1 MKGIEHFIRMRYL
14 ILLLGTLLLGLQQI
28 NAQNYFWIGFTDK
41 NNSEY
46 SLDHPEM
53 YLSERAIQRRIN
65 QNISIDSLDLPVNQ
79 NYIDSVLTLDVEL
92 LHASKWLNG
101 LTVRCDSAT
110 LADRLGDWSFI
121 REVQL
126 SKPDITTKSFHN
138 KFANEQIT
146 DLSPLDTSAY
156 GASVHQIGMMEGQL
170 LYNENFRGEG
180 IQIAVLDAGFYKV
193 DELPAFDSLW
203 ANNQIL
209 GTKDFVNPN
218 DDFFSTYS
226 HGMSVLSCIS
236 GNIPGELIGTAPK
249 ASYWLLRSEDANSE
263 YIIEEDNW
271 VIAAEYADSVG
282 ADVINSSL
290 GYTEFQ
296 DTATNHVYADMDGKT
311 TRVTQGANIA
321 ASRGILVF
329 SSAGNE
335 RNNSWFRI
343 VAPSDGKNVIGVG
356 AVDMN
361 FSPAYFSS
369 AGPAADGTLK
379 PNVSA
384 MGYQTAIQRT
394 DGTVGL
400 GNGTSF
406 SSPVLAGM
414 AASLWQAYPEKTAVE
429 IKDALEKSGHLY
441 NLPDSL
447 QGYGVPNMQVACSLL
462 NPASAEIT
470 PQNKTWTVFPNPV
483 KDRIVLQSATNLQS
497 GNLDIRLYAL
507 DGRVV
512 KSWQL
517 PASPSI
523 VLNDLETTE
532 SGIFL
537 LLVKTKNGVE
547 TFKINKIR

>member
-1 MKGIEHFIRMRYL
+1 MRYT

-28 NAQNYFWIGFTDK
+28 NAQNYFWIGFADK

-46 SLDHPEM
+46 SLDHPGT

-92 LHASKWLNG
+92 VHASKWLNG
-101 LTVRCDSAT
+101 ITVRCDSAT
-110 LADRLGDWSFI
+110 LADSLGYWSFI

-126 SKPDITTKSFHN
+126 TKPDITSKSIRN
-138 KFANEQIT
+138 KFADEQKS
-146 DLSPLDTSAY
+146 DLSPIDTSVY

-170 LYNENFRGEG
+170 LHNENFRGQG

-203 ANNQIL
+203 MNNQIL

-226 HGMSVLSCIS
+226 HGMSVLSCMG
-236 GNIPGELIGTAPK
+236 GNLPGELIGTAPK

-271 VIAAEYADSVG
+271 VAAAEYADSVG

-290 GYTEFQ
+290 GYTDFQ
-296 DTATNHVYADMDGKT
+296 DASTNHVYADMDGNT
-311 TRVTQGANIA
+311 TRVTRGANIA
-321 ASRGILVF
+321 ASRGMLVF

-361 FSPAYFSS
+361 FYPAYFSS
-369 AGPAADGTLK
+369 AGPAADGSLK

-394 DGTVGL
+394 DGSVGL

-406 SSPVLAGM
+406 ASPVLAGM
-414 AASLWQAYPEKTAVE
+414 AASLWQAYPDKTAEE
-429 IKDALEKSGHLY
+429 IKDAIEKSGHLY
-441 NLPDSL
+441 ATPDSL
-447 QGYGVPNMQVACSLL
+447 QGYGVPNMRVATSLL
-462 NPASAEIT
+462 NPVSVDVT
-470 PQNKTWTVFPNPV
+470 SQNKTWTVFPNPV
-483 KDRIVLQSATNLQS
+483 KDRIVLQSTTNLQA
-497 GNLDIRLYAL
+497 GNLDIKLYAL
-507 DGRVV
+507 DGRVI
-512 KSWQL
+512 KSWQV
-517 PASPSI
+517 PAAPS
-523 VLNDLETTE
+523 VTLNNLETTE
-532 SGIFL
+532 TGIFL
-537 LLVKTKNGVE
+537 LLVKTNTGVE